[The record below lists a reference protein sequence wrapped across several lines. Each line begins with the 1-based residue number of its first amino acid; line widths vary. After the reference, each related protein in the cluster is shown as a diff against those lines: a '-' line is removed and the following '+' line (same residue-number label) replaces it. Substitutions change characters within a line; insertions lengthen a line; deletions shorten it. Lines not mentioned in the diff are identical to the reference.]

1 MNKKIED
8 AAKKY
13 IETGRGFDMDSLSDT
28 IKKVIFKDGAEW
40 ALRDV
45 IETLDDWADHYAIDI
60 FPNSV
65 KLTDNSSR
73 DSVSAHVSRHI
84 LNCVKQDI
92 QQLLSSEGENNGL

>member
-40 ALRDV
+40 ALREAIEICELYMNPNNKFVAEIFDV
-45 IETLDDWADHYAIDI
+45 KEALE
-60 FPNSV
+60 
-65 KLTDNSSR
+65 
-73 DSVSAHVSRHI
+73 
-84 LNCVKQDI
+84 
-92 QQLLSSEGENNGL
+92 QLLSSEGEK

>member
-40 ALRDV
+40 ALR
-45 IETLDDWADHYAIDI
+45 EAIAI
-60 FPNSV
+60 VEPKYHGHR
-65 KLTDNSSR
+65 KLFGNSSSTMALR
-73 DSVSAHVSRHI
+73 I
-84 LNCVKQDI
+84 CLNELE
-92 QQLLSSEGENNGL
+92 QLLSSEDKNDKPWNWKVG

>member
-40 ALRDV
+40 ALR
-45 IETLDDWADHYAIDI
+45 EAIDI
-60 FPNSV
+60 LKV
-65 KLTDNSSR
+65 YKLSSN
-73 DSVSAHVSRHI
+73 AIHE
-84 LNCVKQDI
+84 LE
-92 QQLLSSEGENNGL
+92 QLLSSEDKFNDQR